1 MVCFTETGQIQNY
14 VRLIFQLT
22 KIPMSLYVLTDDA
35 EHYHRIF
42 LYPDIIET
50 RSLDIPQNIVERF
63 SEIGMNMSKSV
74 VPPLMYTEKDVYVF
88 FCIPFIVIRK
98 PGQLPRKMLLSVGP
112 CFQEPVQKDDN
123 RIRNCNSVYY
133 WKDRGGGCF
142 RCCTDEQI
150 QAASKHIPFWN
161 LPHLCAV
168 IRIFYVML
176 FNQQISVA
184 EIMDVGV
191 VHSDTEFSAM
201 TTAELF
207 ERRERCT
214 FHTPYSEE
222 QKIWNIVQDGDVDA
236 VSKALQIQIF
246 KTPGILAKTRI
257 RHEKNLAVCTTAIAT
272 RAAILGGLPD
282 DIAYAMSDS
291 FILKIEEMNYI
302 PDVVQSNND
311 IIIEFTKAVSEYKHK
326 QGNIYSSEVRKC
338 INYVEQNLHS
348 KFTLNDMS
356 EELHVCVSQISRKFK
371 NETGESFVDFC
382 TRQRINE
389 ARRLLEFSEKSILEI
404 STILAFSSQ
413 SYFSAK
419 FKEYTGKSPL
429 DYRLHYHP
437 ADTRNSIK

>member
-1 MVCFTETGQIQNY
+1 
-14 VRLIFQLT
+14 
-22 KIPMSLYVLTDDA
+22 
-35 EHYHRIF
+35 
-42 LYPDIIET
+42 
-50 RSLDIPQNIVERF
+50 
-63 SEIGMNMSKSV
+63 
-74 VPPLMYTEKDVYVF
+74 
-88 FCIPFIVIRK
+88 
-98 PGQLPRKMLLSVGP
+98 
-112 CFQEPVQKDDN
+112 
-123 RIRNCNSVYY
+123 
-133 WKDRGGGCF
+133 
-142 RCCTDEQI
+142 
-150 QAASKHIPFWN
+150 
-161 LPHLCAV
+161 
-168 IRIFYVML
+168 ML

-184 EIMDVGV
+184 EIMNVGV

-236 VSKALQIQIF
+236 ISKALQIQIF